1 MSTVHREAWLWEIRM
16 VHVKVVKGH
25 KTMHSMLGN
34 GVFLR
39 WVNQSTGSGGAPG
52 MMNDADVSLLLQPS
66 PQIDTV
72 RYEMFRF

>member
-1 MSTVHREAWLWEIRM
+1 MWDIHM

-34 GVFLR
+34 GVFLL

-52 MMNDADVSLLLQPS
+52 MMNDADVFAIVTTPLRSTPS
-66 PQIDTV
+66 DMQCFVSDWSS
-72 RYEMFRF
+72 FCH